1 MQNSLLPAV
10 WTHLCVS
17 TMCKQPA

>member
-10 WTHLCVS
+10 WTLMCVHNV
-17 TMCKQPA
+17 